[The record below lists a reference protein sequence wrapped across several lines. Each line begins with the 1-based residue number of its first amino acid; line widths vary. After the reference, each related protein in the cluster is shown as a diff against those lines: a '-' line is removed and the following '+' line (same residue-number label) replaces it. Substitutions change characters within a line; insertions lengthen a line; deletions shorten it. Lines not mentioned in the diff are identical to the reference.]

1 MRINSIY
8 RSVIGQSIY
17 NRYNSSHNHNV
28 GLHPKAGQPAADG
41 YNTRPASQS
50 KMDTIHNQPV
60 SLQCDSYSIQGWPV
74 HNPNIGLHTRAGQP
88 AADGY
93 TQDWPVSQRWIQY
106 TTGQSVYNEIHI
118 QYRASQSNSNGQ
130 QLQLASQ
137 IEMGNVT
144 SGQSINHGDNKVTG
158 HLVWDPMQ
166 ASSGGPSYMGNCQ
179 VGWLV

>member
-1 MRINSIY
+1 M
-8 RSVIGQSIY
+8 
-17 NRYNSSHNHNV
+17 HNPNI
-28 GLHPKAGQPAADG
+28 GLHPRAGQPAADR

-50 KMDTIHNQPV
+50 KMGIM
-60 SLQCDSYSIQGWPV
+60 
-74 HNPNIGLHTRAGQP
+74 
-88 AADGY
+88 
-93 TQDWPVSQRWIQY
+93 QDWPVSQRWIQY

-118 QYRASQSNSNGQ
+118 QYRAGQSNSNGQ

-158 HLVWDPMQ
+158 HSVWDPMQ
-166 ASSGGPSYMGNCQ
+166 ASSGGPSDMGNCQ